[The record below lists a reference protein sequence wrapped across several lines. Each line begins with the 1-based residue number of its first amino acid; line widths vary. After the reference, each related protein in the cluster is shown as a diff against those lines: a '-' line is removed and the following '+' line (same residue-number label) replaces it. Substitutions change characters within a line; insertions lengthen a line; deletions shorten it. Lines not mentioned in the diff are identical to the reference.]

1 MIQERTGNINR
12 VANTQ
17 KENEMRINVDPDTSS
32 SGFGYAAAGKYRL
45 RIIKVEQATAKF
57 PYLKWT
63 FEFADPNVKPE
74 GGEAKKVGSIFENT
88 TLKKGENSQFRLKQL
103 CDSIGVTWGDFDT
116 DDLIGREFEAEV
128 DLKDYQGTISNE
140 VKKYIPIKK

>member
-1 MIQERTGNINR
+1 
-12 VANTQ
+12 
-17 KENEMRINVDPDTSS
+17 MRINVDPDTSS
-32 SGFGYAAAGKYRL
+32 SGFGYAPAGRYRL
-45 RIIKVEQATAKF
+45 RVIKVSQEMGKF
-57 PYLKWT
+57 PYLKWQ
-63 FEFADPNVKPE
+63 FEFADPNVKP
-74 GGEAKKVGSIFENT
+74 AVADAAKVGNIFENT

-128 DLKDYQGTISNE
+128 DLKEYQGTISNE